1 MSNQKKHRASSP
13 DYRFDGSPG
22 FAGAGFS
29 DQFEQSAFTNDIEFD
44 TSFRGYNRDQVNDY
58 LDKLTIDYN
67 AICEKCATLEDVND
81 RLHTALSELSRLFE
95 KSRSII

>member
-1 MSNQKKHRASSP
+1 MSNQKKDRAYSP

-22 FAGAGFS
+22 SAGFS
-29 DQFEQSAFTNDIEFD
+29 DQFEQSAFSNDIEFD

-67 AICEKCATLEDVND
+67 AICEKCATLEDIND
-81 RLHTALSELSRLFE
+81 RLHTTLSELSRLFE